1 MNIRVAE
8 LIDLD
13 HIVSVHF
20 SAFPDFFLTSLGGQ
34 FLKQYYR
41 IYIKYS
47 HIAFVAEENGV
58 IEGFVVGSNDSI
70 KFYQDLK
77 KEALHFLLPLLV
89 NFINIQL
96 LSKIIKR
103 IFSVLF
109 KKKVNSS
116 LKTYDELNELTSIG
130 VNPTVQSKGLGYELL
145 AKYEQH
151 CVTNNIEGITLTTD
165 AINNDKVLKFYKRSG
180 YLVDQTF
187 VQDKNRKMYSLVKYF
202 KN

>member
-13 HIVSVHF
+13 QIVSVHF
-20 SAFPDFFLTSLGGQ
+20 SAFSGFFLTSLGGL

-89 NFINIQL
+89 NIINIEL

-130 VNPTVQSKGLGYELL
+130 VNPAVQSKGLGYELL
-145 AKYEQH
+145 AKYERH

-165 AINNDKVLKFYKRSG
+165 AKNNDKVLTFYKRSG
-180 YLVDQTF
+180 YLIDQTF